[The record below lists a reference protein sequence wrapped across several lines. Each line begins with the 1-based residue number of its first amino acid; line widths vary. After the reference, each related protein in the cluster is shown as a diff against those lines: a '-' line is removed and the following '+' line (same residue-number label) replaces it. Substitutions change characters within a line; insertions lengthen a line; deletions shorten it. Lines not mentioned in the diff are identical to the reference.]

1 MAQSKGNTTESF
13 ITSIKCEKVIQLGN
27 KKGGNMMDQN
37 GIQTEPLNLS
47 QVLLLQSFWSY

>member
-1 MAQSKGNTTESF
+1 MAQSKGNTNESF

-37 GIQTEPLNLS
+37 EIQTEPLNLS